1 MRIDVV
7 ACVAAA
13 LLVFGGGLLSPAY
26 LVHGRSALVCSV
38 FGCAGTAA
46 RDVGG
51 HCHEDWQLVREV
63 FAHNVQKRAE
73 DGGAVAV
80 YFRGELVVDLWGGRW
95 ASERPRRLRSYGGV
109 GGLAVAKLIED
120 GHLDVTLPVS
130 SLWPG
135 YRAWAGPS
143 DLRVDDVL
151 RLRFSVAKAAEN
163 AEAGN
168 RGGGS
173 GSGTRPQVRVE
184 PLRSAADN
192 GAAAAAAS
200 SFYPYVRDVV
210 VAEIVRSV
218 DPKKRSL
225 AAYVREEIAA
235 PLGLSEADFAFLE
248 ASEGAEDSSARAL
261 AETSFID
268 PAALFIRTLFEQTD
282 AWCGAFPLRRL
293 FHALVFD
300 GGDARPGLADYFMY
314 RDTLLGRPLPSVRAT
329 ARGLA
334 RVYSA
339 VSAGDAEARAAH
351 RSPAAD
357 AAAAAGTAVPAHP
370 LPALLRTR
378 AASSCVARNVSEAAA
393 PNDVGQNVSVSAC
406 GFSLTAPNATI
417 FGLKETDTHGRNWM
431 HFSWANLGGSFAAGS
446 IGHDISVAY
455 LVCFVRGGSL
465 GVFFFPVVAGFGVL
479 FEHDLGG
486 REGGR
491 ENNKKK
497 STRGC
502 CWCRCCDK
510 VLRAP
515 IITIVIVVFHNTTD
529 LEGGLLRQGPP
540 GGQRAA
546 GRE

>member
-38 FGCAGTAA
+38 FGCTGTAA

-109 GGLAVAKLIED
+109 GGLAIAKLVED

-135 YRAWAGPS
+135 YRAWAGAS

-163 AEAGN
+163 ADAGN
-168 RGGGS
+168 RGG
-173 GSGTRPQVRVE
+173 TRPQLRVE
-184 PLRSAADN
+184 PLRAADD
-192 GAAAAAAS
+192 GAAS

-235 PLGLSEADFAFLE
+235 PLGLSDADFSFLE
-248 ASEGAEDSSARAL
+248 ASEEGVAAEDDGSARAL

-282 AWCGAFPLRRL
+282 SWCGAFPLRRL

-300 GGDARPGLADYFMY
+300 GADARPGLADYFMY
-314 RDTLLGRPLPSVRAT
+314 RGTLLGRALPTVRAT

-339 VSAGDAEARAAH
+339 VAAGDAEARAAH

-357 AAAAAGTAVPAHP
+357 AAAAAGTGVPAHP
-370 LPALLRTR
+370 LPA
-378 AASSCVARNVSEAAA
+378 
-393 PNDVGQNVSVSAC
+393 
-406 GFSLTAPNATI
+406 
-417 FGLKETDTHGRNWM
+417 
-431 HFSWANLGGSFAAGS
+431 
-446 IGHDISVAY
+446 
-455 LVCFVRGGSL
+455 
-465 GVFFFPVVAGFGVL
+465 
-479 FEHDLGG
+479 
-486 REGGR
+486 
-491 ENNKKK
+491 
-497 STRGC
+497 
-502 CWCRCCDK
+502 
-510 VLRAP
+510 
-515 IITIVIVVFHNTTD
+515 
-529 LEGGLLRQGPP
+529 
-540 GGQRAA
+540 
-546 GRE
+546 